1 MRQIIL
7 ASGSPRRKELIT
19 MMGLDFEVVP
29 SEFEEWLDDAKNTA
43 DVAIALGLGKAR
55 DVAARYPE
63 AIVIGGDTI
72 VTVGG
77 KQLGKAET
85 PEEAL
90 AMLQSLAGKPH
101 TVTTSIAVL
110 CDAEKFEY
118 AASDESTVVFKPY
131 DEKATETYIASGGW
145 HGMAGAYAIQNG
157 ALALIDHI
165 EGDIETIIGLPTR
178 LLVDPL
184 AHFGVVTRRAA
195 YQLDN

>member
-7 ASGSPRRKELIT
+7 ASGSPRRKELLT
-19 MMGLDFEVVP
+19 MMGLTFDVVP

-72 VTVGG
+72 VTIDG
-77 KQLGKAET
+77 KQLGKAAT
-85 PEEAL
+85 PEEAR
-90 AMLQSLAGKPH
+90 AMLRSLAGKPH
-101 TVTTSIAVL
+101 TVTTSVVVL
-110 CDAEKFEY
+110 CGVEKFEY
-118 AASDESTVVFKPY
+118 AASDDTKVVFKPY
-131 DEKATETYIASGGW
+131 DEKATEIYIASGGW
-145 HGMAGAYAIQNG
+145 RGMAGAYAIQNG

-165 EGDIETIIGLPTR
+165 EGDIETIIGLSTR

-184 AHFGVVTRRAA
+184 AHFGAATRPAG

>member
-7 ASGSPRRKELIT
+7 ASGSPRRKELLT
-19 MMGLDFEVVP
+19 MMGLTFDVVP
-29 SEFEEWLDDAKNTA
+29 SEFEEWLDDAKHTA

-55 DVAARYPE
+55 DVAAKYPE

-72 VTVGG
+72 VTIDG
-77 KQLGKAET
+77 KQLGKAAT
-85 PEEAL
+85 PEEARV
-90 AMLQSLAGKPH
+90 MLQGLAGKPH
-101 TVTTSIAVL
+101 TVTTSVVVICL
-110 CDAEKFEY
+110 AEKFEY
-118 AASDESTVVFKPY
+118 ANADEAKVVFKPY
-131 DEKATETYIASGGW
+131 DEKATETYITSGGW
-145 HGMAGAYAIQNG
+145 RGMAGAYAIQNG

-184 AHFGVVTRRAA
+184 AHFGVITQRAG